1 MNNQDTIT
9 HIFLISRLGICMQF
23 TTSGNSAIMSLLLIV
38 MLATMRFSAIFFT
51 A

>member
-1 MNNQDTIT
+1 
-9 HIFLISRLGICMQF
+9 MQF
-23 TTSGNSAIMSLLLIV
+23 MTSGNSAIMSLLLIV